1 MNGENKQKT
10 REAIC
15 SIRKIAHLT
24 LKLHFLLQSNLTL
37 YIKGIQRI
45 KRVPSDQKGHQAG
58 ISFNHESY
66 VLETMVPYVGEL
78 CAAPKILTDST
89 WQLA

>member
-1 MNGENKQKT
+1 MGILRDKGNIRAKSILLINQIKTRLKTLNGENKQKT

-45 KRVPSDQKGHQAG
+45 KRV
-58 ISFNHESY
+58 
-66 VLETMVPYVGEL
+66 L
-78 CAAPKILTDST
+78 
-89 WQLA
+89 